1 MKRIKV
7 GIVFDQQIY
16 AGGGFQQSLNAAI
29 IAKKLPINLVEVSF
43 YTTIKKNIEVLKE
56 YNIQSKFINISTFS
70 KIRIYFY
77 RKIKNRYLFKFIR
90 LFEKNNPREKIF
102 INDRIDILYF
112 LSPTSWPIDLEK
124 TNFITTMW
132 DLCHQD
138 ELEFPEVRWHKEFER
153 REHNYRQILPKATA
167 ILVESNLTKI
177 NLINRYGIP
186 QERIHYTPFKA
197 AIATTDE
204 KNLDE
209 KMSLNIKKKY
219 NLNMPYVFYPAQFWA
234 HKNHIYLLKG
244 LKNLDEKYKIKV
256 GAIFSG
262 ADKGNL
268 DYIKECVNKLDLS
281 DRVRFAGFVSNN
293 EISTLYIQSL
303 ALVMPTFFG
312 PTNLPPMEAFEIGV
326 PVIYPDKKG
335 LKEQVG
341 DAALLIDL
349 KNSMSLADQLNN
361 LYENDELRK
370 KLIENGKKQLK
381 FYNSIDHISLLNN
394 IIEDFAVKRN
404 CWK

>member
-1 MKRIKV
+1 VKKIKL
-7 GIVFDQQIY
+7 GIIFDQQINS
-16 AGGGFQQSLNAAI
+16 GGGFQQSLNAAI
-29 IAKKLPINLVEVSF
+29 IAKKLPADKVDVNF
-43 YTTIKKNIEVLKE
+43 YTTIKKNIKVLRE
-56 YNIQSKFINISTFS
+56 YNIQVKLINISIFS

-77 RKIKNRYLFKFIR
+77 RKIKNRYLFNFFR
-90 LFEKNNPREKIF
+90 FFEKNNPREKFLIE
-102 INDRIDILYF
+102 DKIDIVYF

-124 TNFITTMW
+124 TNYITTIW

-138 ELEFPEVRWHKEFER
+138 ELEFPEVRWYKEFER
-153 REHNYRQILPKATA
+153 REYNYRKILPKAIA
-167 ILVESNLTKI
+167 ILVESNLTKV
-177 NLINRYGIP
+177 NLTSRYGIP

-197 AIATTDE
+197 SIATTDE

-209 KMSLNIKKKY
+209 KVSLNIKKKY
-219 NLNMPYVFYPAQFWA
+219 DLNVPYVFYPAQFWA

-244 LKNLDEKYKIKV
+244 LKNLEEKYKLKV

-268 DYIKECVNKLDLS
+268 DYIKEHVNKLDLS

-293 EISTLYIQSL
+293 EISTLYSQSL

-370 KLIENGKKQLK
+370 KLIENGKKQLLK
-381 FYNSIDHISLLNN
+381 ILQ
-394 IIEDFAVKRN
+394 
-404 CWK
+404 